1 MATNTT
7 LSNLYVEKASSEHPL
22 ALWMLNE
29 QVDYISQI
37 TEEERQFHLFST
49 WQLTNAEAT
58 LEPEGSF
65 NAPFSDS
72 AVSKIIGAVPPTET
86 QDIIATS
93 VYNLS
98 ENLVADLYNFS
109 VGFYVYF
116 DTALANSV
124 TLGYVYTDTL
134 TTEDVEVTETFL
146 VRQTDRETW
155 RFFSGTFNLPPATAD
170 DVRLIIK
177 INIRQGG
184 LAGDY
189 DVYINGLSLGQWSE
203 DFNKASYGI
212 DTEPLPATINLPSV
226 MTAIPAF
233 PYGASGNTGYY
244 LGQDYRLFCKNF
256 GVPLVFGSSNVT
268 KLTPNVYN
276 NTNYPS
282 LIFPGYG
289 FLNERGRYND
299 YTIELWLRINSSSSV
314 PRKIFGPII
323 GSDGLYADGAYI
335 TFKVGNSIGS
345 HFVGEWFRPMLVHI
359 RELKNSVTVILNGEE
374 VISFEIDQDIIDLPA
389 ESVDGKSQD
398 WLGIYSY
405 PDIDPIDIDNFS
417 IYSYGIPTEVA
428 KRRWVWGQAVSS
440 PEQTNSSINSI
451 TAFNDYAFANYAS
464 NYNYP
469 DFANWKQAFF
479 SNVQADSKTLR
490 LPDYQL
496 PSFEIGSNTTKDLY
510 DDIQSIASDLGDDDD
525 FASRKYLTLAPNS
538 EWDSDSDFIYFDKLG
553 MLNDQVQTFYGVFRT
568 DGTEEIKPLIKIT
581 NKITRDYFL
590 ITIDETSVSYSIT
603 LSGTTTTITAKTIEA
618 DKKFA
623 VGINIPAFIASRDTS
638 IARFFSDLS
647 VLDVFIAGDGSAKFN
662 GRIYKVGFDAAF
674 NTRRLSGLYDTD
686 GIFKT
691 SLSSEIE
698 DISVADGQTTFT
710 TTSNHPYVVGDIVSI
725 SGVVSDPE
733 DEYNLSEQPVT
744 HVTSDTFTIS
754 QDIGAEFIS
763 DGIVTDNANRLFSH
777 TANYT
782 LTTINKYD
790 ILFADIAV
798 AGYWEDYMP
807 LSYFSKAV
815 VDYDGNKNFEL
826 DSIQFNQQFPEP
838 PSSQVSEETAAW
850 LYSDLQIEY
859 SVPTILTYEDLNN
872 AFYTGWEDYEDMSNN
887 TVKTSFYET
896 ASSVLRSFV
905 SFQTIASGA
914 NSSLLDFENKYR
926 PLISGLVDPAAI
938 DLDWENTAYEVT
950 TGTIIY
956 PPATTQ
962 TGRPIDFNDYALVYH
977 LDFKS
982 DGIIHHPVNLRE
994 LQLASHVLERTDF
1007 TPVGSRFGIPVYY
1020 YSRSGLYY
1028 DLKAKNPI
1036 ATYKKSTP
1044 YLYLNRQS
1052 GWKIRGEFSNVTD
1065 RGLAIPINLPQAEQ
1079 TEVSSLQL
1087 WIRFSEKEFPADPI
1101 MIFSIDHNDGI
1112 YDFYIQ
1118 ADASEQRGF
1127 IFGVDRESSEILFNL
1142 KYFVNGQSVDKPFMV
1157 NEEWVVLGLEFPDL
1171 LDFSNRTGRLS
1182 LNGPLTY
1189 NNVSYNL
1196 ATNIERDET
1205 LETRSW
1211 VDMLSLHIGGV
1222 TNVTA
1227 TGTEVTYTTTNT
1239 FEVGEVVTITEVIPS
1254 QFNIANAVVTSA
1266 TETSFTIESTETGS
1280 YVSGGIAKSGK
1291 WIDLQTDLVVDE
1303 STVPPYTWQNVKII
1317 SQSRIFN
1324 IDPKTIYE
1332 KYTGSN
1338 RIIIDD
1344 ESSGIL
1350 VSPEKFTM
1358 YRDISWS
1365 NTVKVPA

>member
-29 QVDYISQI
+29 KVDYISQI
-37 TEEERQFHLFST
+37 TEDERQFHLFAT

-98 ENLVADLYNFS
+98 ENLVPELYNFNI
-109 VGFYVYF
+109 GFYAYF

-124 TLGYVYTDTL
+124 TLGYIYTDSL
-134 TTEDVEVTETFL
+134 TSETVEVTETFL
-146 VRQTDRETW
+146 VKQTDRESW
-155 RFFSGTFNLPPATAD
+155 RFFSGTFGLPPSSAD
-170 DVRLIIK
+170 NVRLIIK
-177 INIRQGG
+177 INVRQGG

-203 DFNKASYGI
+203 DFNKESYGI
-212 DTEPLPATINLPSV
+212 DTDPLPANINLPSI
-226 MTAIPAF
+226 MTGVPAF
-233 PYGASGNTGYY
+233 PYGASGNSGYY
-244 LGQDYRLFCKNF
+244 LGQGYQLFCKNF
-256 GVPLVFGSSNVT
+256 GVPLVFGSSNVS
-268 KLTPNVYN
+268 KVSSNVYN
-276 NTNYPS
+276 GVNYPS

-299 YTIELWLRINSSSSV
+299 YTVELWLRINASSSI

-323 GSDGLYADGAYI
+323 GSDGLYADGAHL
-335 TFKVGNSIGS
+335 TFKVGNFIGS

-359 RELKNSVTVILNGEE
+359 RELKNSITVILNGEE
-374 VISFEIDQDIIDLPA
+374 VINFEIDQDLLDLPA
-389 ESVDGKSQD
+389 EFVDGKSQD
-398 WLGIYSY
+398 WLGLYAY
-405 PDIDPIDIDNFS
+405 ADIDPVDIDNFS
-417 IYSYGIPTEVA
+417 IYSYGIPTEVT

-469 DFANWKQAFF
+469 DFANWNQAFF
-479 SNVQADSKTLR
+479 SNVEAESKTLR

-496 PSFEIGSNTTKDLY
+496 PVFELGGNTTKQLY
-510 DDIQSIASDLGDDDD
+510 DDIQAMTSISNDDNV
-525 FASRKYLTLAPNS
+525 AGRKYLTLKPNS
-538 EWDSDSDFIYFDKLG
+538 EWESDSDFVYFDKLG
-553 MLNDQVQTFYGVFRT
+553 MLNDQLQTFYGVFKT
-568 DGTEEIKPLIKIT
+568 DGTEQDKPLIKVT
-581 NKITRDYFL
+581 NKLNNDYFL
-590 ITIDETSVSYSIT
+590 ILLDETSVRYSIN
-603 LSGTTTTITAKTIEA
+603 LSGVTATIATKTVEA

-623 VGINIPAFIASRDTS
+623 VGINIPAFIADRDTTIS
-638 IARFFSDLS
+638 RFFSDS
-647 VLDVFIAGDGSAKFN
+647 STLDVFVAGDGSVKFN
-662 GRIYKVGFDAAF
+662 GNVYKVGFDSSF
-674 NTRRLSGLYDTD
+674 NTRKISELYDLD

-691 SLSSEIE
+691 SLNAEISSASTSEEETVI
-698 DISVADGQTTFT
+698 T
-710 TTSNHPYVVGDIVSI
+710 TTDNHPYIVGDKIRIFTPEYDTGEKLITETTANTLTIASVIDPLDISEGSI
-725 SGVVSDPE
+725 
-733 DEYNLSEQPVT
+733 
-744 HVTSDTFTIS
+744 
-754 QDIGAEFIS
+754 
-763 DGIVTDNANRLFSH
+763 TDDANRIFYH

-782 LTTINKYD
+782 LTAIDKYG
-790 ILFADIAV
+790 ILFPDIAV

-807 LSYFSKAV
+807 LSYFAKEV
-815 VDYDGNKNFEL
+815 VDSDGNKNFEL

-838 PSSQVSEETAAW
+838 PASLSTEQTSPWSYE
-850 LYSDLQIEY
+850 DLKIEY
-859 SVPTILTYEDLNN
+859 SVPNILTYENLNN
-872 AFYTGWEDYEDMSNN
+872 DFYTGWENYEDMSNN
-887 TVKTSFYET
+887 TVRTSFYET
-896 ASSVLRSFV
+896 GSSVLRSFV
-905 SFQTIASGA
+905 SFQNIVSGA
-914 NSSLLDFENKYR
+914 NNSLLDFKNYYK
-926 PLISGLVDPAAI
+926 PLTSGLVDPAAI

-956 PPATTQ
+956 PPAKTQ
-962 TGRPIDFNDYALVYH
+962 AGRRVDFNDYALVYH
-977 LDFKS
+977 LDFRS
-982 DGIIHHPVNLRE
+982 DGILHHPVTLRE

-1007 TPVGSRFGIPVYY
+1007 TPVGSRFGIPVFY
-1020 YSRSGLYY
+1020 YSRSGLYF

-1052 GWKIRGEFSNVTD
+1052 GWKIRGEFSDTTD
-1065 RGLAIPINLPQAEQ
+1065 RGLVIPVNLPQADE

-1118 ADASEQRGF
+1118 ADSSGQRGF
-1127 IFGVDRESSEILFNL
+1127 VFGVDRESSEILFDLN
-1142 KYFVNGQSVDKPFMV
+1142 YYVNGQSVDKPFLV
-1157 NEEWVVLGLEFPDL
+1157 NEEWVVLGIEFPDL
-1171 LDFSNRTGRLS
+1171 LDFSNRTGRVS

-1196 ATNIERDET
+1196 ATNIEKDEN

-1211 VDMLSLHIGGV
+1211 VDMLSLNVGGITDV
-1222 TNVTA
+1222 SA
-1227 TGTEVTYTTTNT
+1227 TGSEITYTTTGEFT
-1239 FEVGEVVTITEVIPS
+1239 VGETVSIVDVVPS
-1254 QFNIANAVVTSA
+1254 QFNIANAVVVSA
-1266 TETSFTIESTETGS
+1266 TDGSFTIAGSATGP
-1280 YVSGGIAKSGK
+1280 YVSGGVATSGT
-1291 WIDLQTDLVVDE
+1291 WIDLQDKLPVDQD
-1303 STVPPYTWQNVKII
+1303 TVPPYTWQSVKVI

-1324 IDPKTIYE
+1324 INPKAIYE
-1332 KYTGSN
+1332 KYTGSD
-1338 RIIIDD
+1338 RIVIDD

-1350 VSPEKFTM
+1350 IDPDRLRM
-1358 YRDISWS
+1358 YKELSWS
-1365 NTVKVPA
+1365 TNTKIPA